1 MATTSKKVLRMSFE
15 TSMGGTMT
23 ISLAD
28 PKEGITPVEIEA
40 VMDQLISKDIFSTA
54 AGSLTGKKDIKIVE
68 TVTDDLYEA

>member
-15 TSMGGTMT
+15 TSMGGTMALT
-23 ISLAD
+23 LND

-40 VMDQLISKDIFSTA
+40 VMDQIIAKNIFSTA
-54 AGSLTGKKDIKIVE
+54 AGDLVAKKDVKIVE